1 MPSEGVPGWASQAN
15 TPSSLSQ
22 TVPTAP
28 SIRTPAASPP
38 VPPRPSEIEE
48 TKPTAA
54 ITDATES
61 AQVDATSKTKKK
73 KKRSS
78 TSSASDYPVA
88 VARPPVS
95 KATAVPAPM
104 PDPAPEPAPVSPSRP
119 TTESESDDDE
129 TVTDVGMVV
138 ALSAVAL
145 VGVAVLATLFPFGRF
160 IAATVSVVGLLA
172 GIASLGAEGRAKAAG
187 GLAIGLHFI
196 VLLLVLLLPSWLN
209 LDPWTPE
216 IENAPPA
223 PQAYS
228 HAKQTAT
235 LAQWVDSASASWQ
248 FKDVRVTIVSATVAP
263 LDLID
268 PKGVK
273 RPSKEQYLQ
282 LVVRVR
288 NIGVERALDL
298 SGWTVGQN
306 LDLVRVVDS
315 AGRTLNTATF
325 EEGYHPE
332 PVFSKQLEK
341 LYPDKFSEVRL
352 IFAAPQ
358 PRIDFLRATLPGSMF
373 GFEEEIKFQIDSG
386 SLILMGPKK
395 R

>member
-1 MPSEGVPGWASQAN
+1 
-15 TPSSLSQ
+15 
-22 TVPTAP
+22 
-28 SIRTPAASPP
+28 
-38 VPPRPSEIEE
+38 
-48 TKPTAA
+48 
-54 ITDATES
+54 
-61 AQVDATSKTKKK
+61 
-73 KKRSS
+73 
-78 TSSASDYPVA
+78 
-88 VARPPVS
+88 
-95 KATAVPAPM
+95 
-104 PDPAPEPAPVSPSRP
+104 
-119 TTESESDDDE
+119 
-129 TVTDVGMVV
+129 MVV

-145 VGVAVLATLFPFGRF
+145 VGVAMVATLFPFGRF

-172 GIASLGAEGRAKAAG
+172 GVGSLGAEGRAKAVG

-196 VLLLVLLLPSWLN
+196 VLLLVLVLPSWLN
-209 LDPWTPE
+209 LDPWTPG

-268 PKGVK
+268 PKGDK

-288 NIGVERALDL
+288 NIGVERPLDL

-306 LDLVRVVDS
+306 VDLVRVTDS
-315 AGRTLNTATF
+315 PGRTLNTAAF
-325 EEGYHPE
+325 EEGWHPAE
-332 PVFSKQLEK
+332 PAFNKQFEK

-352 IFAAPQ
+352 IFTAPQ
-358 PRIDFLRATLPGSMF
+358 PRIDFLRVTLPGTMF